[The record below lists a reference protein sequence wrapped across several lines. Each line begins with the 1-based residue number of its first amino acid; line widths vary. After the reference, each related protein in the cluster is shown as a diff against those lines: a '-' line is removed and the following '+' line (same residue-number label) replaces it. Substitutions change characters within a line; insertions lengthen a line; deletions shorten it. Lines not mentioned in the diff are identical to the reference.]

1 MKVRLYNQ
9 INNSKYHPILSL
21 KCAISGLFLAFKNE
35 RNLVVQLV
43 IGISS
48 FVFNILFGQYI
59 LAIANLVFMAVVISF
74 EIINTVVENLCDLV
88 DINFNLKIKVIK
100 DMSAGAVLMIALVW
114 LLILILG
121 LTKVVL
127 RVFFGFNFDFV

>member
-9 INNSKYHPILSL
+9 ISNSKYHPVLSL

-48 FVFNILFGQYI
+48 FIFNILFGQYI

-74 EIINTVVENLCDLV
+74 EIINTVVENICDLV

-100 DMSAGAVLMIALVW
+100 DMSAGAVLMVALVW
-114 LLILILG
+114 LLVIILG
-121 LTKVVL
+121 ITKVGL

>member
-9 INNSKYHPILSL
+9 FNNSKYHPILSL

-48 FVFNILFGQYI
+48 FVFNILFEQYI